1 MTGRAAPD
9 YGMHPAAVP
18 ASRRAVE
25 VAISSIF
32 AVGSTWPARFALS
45 MIPEKVIGPVFN
57 KARLSWKNASKPTK
71 RKGLADFKMIVD
83 DEQ

>member
-1 MTGRAAPD
+1 MR
-9 YGMHPAAVP
+9 PAAVP
-18 ASRRAVE
+18 GSRRAVE
-25 VAISSIF
+25 VAISTIF
-32 AVGSTWPARFALS
+32 AVGSTWPARFVLQ

-83 DEQ
+83 EDK

>member
-1 MTGRAAPD
+1 
-9 YGMHPAAVP
+9 
-18 ASRRAVE
+18 
-25 VAISSIF
+25 
-32 AVGSTWPARFALS
+32 